1 MKTDQLSGCISST
14 LHVAF
19 DPSFHCPKVYSQ
31 ECLFFSF
38 LRSVAY
44 REFIRMVYGIL
55 GNRRVPLPA
64 CAYHEIRT
72 KFPATTDESFT
83 GFEMDEE
90 DA

>member
-1 MKTDQLSGCISST
+1 
-14 LHVAF
+14 
-19 DPSFHCPKVYSQ
+19 
-31 ECLFFSF
+31 
-38 LRSVAY
+38 
-44 REFIRMVYGIL
+44 MVYGIL

-83 GFEMDEE
+83 GFEMDED